1 MNQKIAFFID
11 GGYFKRRIDFYH
23 RRYFNV
29 VVNPLTPEALQ
40 KVLYKLVSR
49 HKQDL
54 DRNQVYRIYYYDA
67 PPFDGQ
73 QREPVPQS
81 SGEGCRT
88 RNFKIDLKVRFQKEL
103 HEKLQSSR
111 KLALRMG
118 KLANHKRWIITED
131 AQKQLLKDEMS
142 VDDLRPGDFYLDL
155 KQKGVD
161 TRIGIDITTVT
172 LRKFAD
178 TIVLMAS
185 DADFIPAAKLART
198 HGMDVVL
205 DPLYGDV
212 DKDLECHIDGKR
224 SYDIVAFLK
233 ESLDCEPSSRP
244 HWWVDRDKR

>member
-23 RRYFNV
+23 RRHFDVNT
-29 VVNPLTPEALQ
+29 NPLTPEALQ
-40 KVLYKLVSR
+40 KVLYKLVGR
-49 HKQDL
+49 HKKDL
-54 DRNQVYRIYYYDA
+54 ERDQVYRIYYYDA

-73 QREPVPQS
+73 QREPVPQNI
-81 SGEGCRT
+81 GEGCRT
-88 RNFKIDLKVRFQKEL
+88 RNFKTDPKVQFQIEL

-111 KLALRMG
+111 KLAVRMG
-118 KLANHKRWIITED
+118 KLANHKRWIISEVT
-131 AQKQLLKDEMS
+131 QKKLLRGELA
-142 VDDLRPGDFYLDL
+142 VAELRPDDFYLDL

-185 DADFIPAAKLART
+185 DADFVPAAKLART

-212 DKDLECHIDGKR
+212 DKDLECHVDGKR
-224 SYDIVAFLK
+224 SYDIVSYLK
-233 ESLDCEPSSRP
+233 ESLNCEPINRP
-244 HWWVDRDKR
+244 HWWVR